1 MVYDVLIVGGGP
13 AGYTAALYAVRAGL
27 TTAVI
32 EKMAAGG
39 QMCET
44 AQIENYPA
52 FEEIDGYT
60 LGDKMKTGAE
70 KFGAVTVFDEVT
82 SLSLTEEIK
91 TVTTAGGDTL
101 CGKTVILAMGA
112 VHRHLGVA
120 REAELVGAGVAY
132 CATCDGMFFRGKRVA
147 VVGGGNSA
155 AADALFLS
163 GICEEVTLIHR
174 RDALRATKSYHAP
187 LMTKENVKILYNHK
201 VTALLGAPRLS
212 GVSLQNTVTGEA
224 KELALDGLFISVGR
238 APNTALLAG
247 QVTLDD
253 AGYIL
258 AGEDTKTNLRG
269 VFAAGDIRTKP
280 LRQIVTAAAD
290 GATAAHMAEL
300 FLAGAE

>member
-27 TTAVI
+27 SAAVI

-91 TVTTAGGDTL
+91 TVTTAGGETL
-101 CGKTVILAMGA
+101 RGKAVILAMGA

-174 RDALRATKSYHAP
+174 RDTLRAAKSYHAP
-187 LMTKENVKILYNHK
+187 LMAKENVKILYNHK
-201 VTALLGAPRLS
+201 VKELLGTPRLS
-212 GVSLQNTVTGEA
+212 GVLLENTVTGEA

-253 AGYIL
+253 AGYII